1 MLEYRIRFIM
11 LALVI
16 VLSRQVGMVSA
27 KTWHLE
33 QGQDWKPL
41 SAQSQDDKYLL
52 DVAKI
57 KRLVEA
63 GQGRAVQEALNQL
76 KKDFP
81 EITGPDLDAFVE
93 AEMLFCKGKYAKAAM
108 SYDKFLAEYYHESEL
123 YKAALVRR
131 FHIATAFLA
140 GRKKTVLG
148 VFKIKGYAEG
158 KKIMEGISNQA
169 GLDEPN
175 GIGIKAA
182 VAVAESLERRGK
194 FNDAYLKWSEIWE
207 TGQIGKDA
215 LLGMAR
221 CRYAAYKGPK
231 FDASVLMGQPFR
243 GESYYGSAKGCY
255 EEFKS
260 QWPENAE
267 EIDEILKEID
277 EKLAEKQFS
286 IGRYYQKTGNKES
299 AYHYYRM
306 VIGDWPDSKAAEM
319 AKQMMGAKGPP
330 RNLHDEKVEK

>member
-33 QGQDWKPL
+33 RGQDWKPL

-76 KKDFP
+76 KEDFP
-81 EITGPDLDAFVE
+81 EITGPDLDAFIK

-123 YKAALVRR
+123 YKAALVRQ
-131 FHIATAFLA
+131 FEIATAFLS
-140 GRKKTVLG
+140 GREKTVLG

-158 KKIMEGISNQA
+158 KKIMERISDRA
-169 GLDEPN
+169 GLDDPN

-182 VAVAESLERRGK
+182 VAVAQSLERRGK
-194 FNDAYLKWSEIWE
+194 LNEAYLKWSEIFSQLE
-207 TGQIGKDA
+207 TAQIAKDA

-221 CRYAAYKGPK
+221 CKYTAYKGPK
-231 FDASVLMGQPFR
+231 YDASVLVGRPFSV
-243 GESYYGSAKGCY
+243 ESPYDGAKGCY
-255 EEFKS
+255 EAFKS
-260 QWPENAE
+260 RWPKKNAE
-267 EIDEILKEID
+267 EIGDILIEID

-286 IGRYYQKTGNKES
+286 IGRYYQKAGDKES
-299 AYHYYRM
+299 ANHYFRM
-306 VIGDWPDSKAAEM
+306 VERDWPGTKAAQM
-319 AKQMMGAKGPP
+319 AKEELKS
-330 RNLHDEKVEK
+330 EK

>member
-11 LALVI
+11 LALLT
-16 VLSRQVGMVSA
+16 VLFRQVGMVSA

-33 QGQDWKPL
+33 RGQDWKPL
-41 SAQSQDDKYLL
+41 STQSQDDKYLL

-57 KRLVEA
+57 KQLVEA
-63 GQGRAVQEALNQL
+63 VQDRAVQEALNQL

-81 EITGPDLDAFVE
+81 EITGPDLDAFIK
-93 AEMLFCKGKYAKAAM
+93 AEMLFCKGKYAKAAR

-123 YKAALVRR
+123 YKAALVRQ
-131 FHIATAFLA
+131 FHIGTAFLA
-140 GRKKTVLG
+140 GQKKTVLG
-148 VFKIKGYAEG
+148 VFKMKGYAEG
-158 KKIMEGISNQA
+158 NKIMERISNLA
-169 GLDEPN
+169 GLDDPN

-194 FNDAYLKWSEIWE
+194 FNEAYFKWSEIWE
-207 TGQIGKDA
+207 TGQIGGDA

-221 CRYAAYKGPK
+221 CKYAAYKGTK
-231 FDASVLMGQPFR
+231 YDASVLIGQPFSV
-243 GESYYGSAKGCY
+243 ESYYDSAKGCY
-255 EEFKS
+255 EKFKLR
-260 QWPENAE
+260 WPQNTE

-286 IGRYYQKTGNKES
+286 IGRYYQKIGNKES

-306 VIGDWPDSKAAEM
+306 VIRDWPDSKAAEM
-319 AKQMMGAKGPP
+319 AEQMMSDKGPP

>member
-11 LALVI
+11 LALLT
-16 VLSRQVGMVSA
+16 VLFRQVGMVSA

-33 QGQDWKPL
+33 RGQDWKPL
-41 SAQSQDDKYLL
+41 STQSQDDKYLL

-57 KRLVEA
+57 KQLVEA
-63 GQGRAVQEALNQL
+63 GQDRAVQEALNQL

-81 EITGPDLDAFVE
+81 EITGPDLDAFIK
-93 AEMLFCKGKYAKAAM
+93 AEMLFCKGKYAKAAR

-123 YKAALVRR
+123 YKAALVRQ
-131 FHIATAFLA
+131 FHIGMAFLA
-140 GRKKTVLG
+140 GQKKTVLG

-158 KKIMEGISNQA
+158 KKIMEKISNLA
-169 GLDEPN
+169 GLDDPN

-194 FNDAYLKWSEIWE
+194 FNEAYLKWSEIWE
-207 TGQIGKDA
+207 TGQIGGDA

-231 FDASVLMGQPFR
+231 YDASVLIGQPFSV
-243 GESYYGSAKGCY
+243 ESYYDSAKGCY
-255 EEFKS
+255 EKFKLR
-260 QWPENAE
+260 WPQNTE

-306 VIGDWPDSKAAEM
+306 VIRDWPDSKAAEM
-319 AKQMMGAKGPP
+319 AKQMMSDKGPP

>member
-11 LALVI
+11 LALI
-16 VLSRQVGMVSA
+16 TVLSQQVGMVSA

-33 QGQDWKPL
+33 QGQYWKPL

-52 DVAKI
+52 DVVKI
-57 KRLVEA
+57 KKLVEA
-63 GQGRAVQEALNQL
+63 GQGKAVQEALNQL

-81 EITGPDLDAFVE
+81 EIAGPDLDAFIE
-93 AEMLFCKGKYAKAAM
+93 AEMLFCKGKYAKAAR

-123 YKAALVRR
+123 YKAALVRQ

-158 KKIMEGISNQA
+158 KKIMERVSNRA
-169 GLDEPN
+169 GLDDPK
-175 GIGIKAA
+175 GIGTKAA

-194 FNDAYLKWSEIWE
+194 FNEAYFKWSEIWE

-231 FDASVLMGQPFR
+231 YDASVLIGQPF
-243 GESYYGSAKGCY
+243 GVESYYDSAKGCY

-260 QWPENAE
+260 RWPKNVE

-277 EKLAEKQFS
+277 EKLAEKQFG

-299 AYHYYRM
+299 ANDYYRM
-306 VIGDWPDSKAAEM
+306 VIRDWPDSKAAEM
-319 AKQMMGAKGPP
+319 AKQIMSDKGPP

>member
-16 VLSRQVGMVSA
+16 VLSRQIGMVSA

-33 QGQDWKPL
+33 RGQDWKPL
-41 SAQSQDDKYLL
+41 STQSQDDKYLL

-57 KRLVEA
+57 KQLVEA
-63 GQGRAVQEALNQL
+63 GQDMAVQESLHQL

-81 EITGPDLDAFVE
+81 EITGPDLDAFIK
-93 AEMLFCKGKYAKAAM
+93 AEMLFCKGKYAKAAR

-123 YKAALVRR
+123 YKAALVRQ
-131 FHIATAFLA
+131 FHIGMAFLA
-140 GRKKTVLG
+140 GQKKTVLG
-148 VFKIKGYAEG
+148 VFKMKGYAEG
-158 KKIMEGISNQA
+158 KKIMERISNLA
-169 GLDEPN
+169 GLDDPN

-194 FNDAYLKWSEIWE
+194 FNEAYFKWSEISDIWE
-207 TGQIGKDA
+207 SGQIGKDV

-221 CRYAAYKGPK
+221 CKYAAYKGPK
-231 FDASVLMGQPFR
+231 YDASVLIGQPFSV
-243 GESYYGSAKGCY
+243 ESAKGCY

-260 QWPENAE
+260 QWPENTE

-306 VIGDWPDSKAAEM
+306 VIRDWPDSKAAEM
-319 AKQMMGAKGPP
+319 AKQMMGAKGPS